1 MVGQL
6 ARQEPHQRKKL
17 MKFHRIKEAAKSPK
31 FETTKA
37 YTEKE
42 LNALLKDEPTA
53 SPVAEVTQ
61 PTVSEPSELAKKVGE
76 AANKDSQEARQT
88 HTEELQEKQIETKS
102 ILDKLGKVIDPDHLS
117 PPPTVTPAEPES
129 PVDVVKPEVPTEE
142 PKKKKTTTRKKKTKP
157 ASP

>member
-1 MVGQL
+1 
-6 ARQEPHQRKKL
+6 